1 MASAPRPKQTD
12 ILSFF
17 PMPEYPDKLGV
28 PETTVF
34 CFKDSDCM
42 FGSKGVEQ
50 PQEKELNEA
59 TQRKVLKLLIVE
71 TL

>member
-1 MASAPRPKQTD
+1 MASAPRPKQTNV
-12 ILSFF
+12 LSFF
-17 PMPEYPDKLGV
+17 PLAEYPDKLGV

-34 CFKDSDCM
+34 GSKDSDFK

-50 PQEKELNEA
+50 PQERELNEA

-71 TL
+71 AS

>member
-1 MASAPRPKQTD
+1 
-12 ILSFF
+12 
-17 PMPEYPDKLGV
+17 
-28 PETTVF
+28 
-34 CFKDSDCM
+34 M